1 MEVFLLAFPLDTG
14 ARPLSIWAAL
24 RAHLGD
30 RLGGRQDLLGVIPV
44 SKRSVL
50 QETRKKAFG
59 FLLAYI
65 AAEDSTS
72 HQWQAAARLLSAELL
87 LQVKYLDMS
96 FREFELE
103 CAVTDGDR
111 TLLQSLG
118 RLRRRMEPC
127 VIVQVGNLQ
136 RRQIACYKY
145 LQNTRSRG
153 YLCSNI

>member
-24 RAHLGD
+24 RAHLRD

-87 LQVKYLDMS
+87 LQVKSLDMS
-96 FREFELE
+96 FR
-103 CAVTDGDR
+103 AR
-111 TLLQSLG
+111 
-118 RLRRRMEPC
+118 
-127 VIVQVGNLQ
+127 
-136 RRQIACYKY
+136 AC
-145 LQNTRSRG
+145 SH
-153 YLCSNI
+153 